1 MLDLRQFVT
10 SDVCLQCKGCCRY
23 AQADSA
29 WSVVLL
35 EEEKQALNI
44 DKISLVSAEG
54 VFLCSFLNPQDN
66 HCSIYSQRPMECRL
80 YPFLLNRCH
89 GGLYLAVDLKC
100 PFAKGNLKSVQ
111 FREYCAYLI
120 SVLEKT
126 PFVEALKANQ
136 GSFQYY
142 PEKEIFNL
150 VNLKIG

>member
-23 AQADSA
+23 AQADSIWVA
-29 WSVVLL
+29 ALL
-35 EEEKQALNI
+35 QEEKEALNI
-44 DKISLVSAEG
+44 EKIELVAAEG
-54 VFLCSFLNPQDN
+54 GFRCSFLNPQDN
-66 HCSIYSQRPMECRL
+66 HCTIYAQRPLECRL

-100 PFAKGNLKSVQ
+100 PFAKNNLKDVQ
-111 FREYCAYLI
+111 FREYCAYLV
-120 SVLEKT
+120 SVLEKS
-126 PFVEALKANQ
+126 PFADALKSNLET
-136 GSFQYY
+136 FHYY